1 MREAARELRGKYEEM
16 RALRLL
22 AASGLPHDPR
32 PQMVKLAAR
41 WPGALRELDALPG
54 HEIDARVALLCRV
67 EEGAVEPAPSWVGA
81 MHRFHALARGVL
93 YVKRSLRDGTDGG
106 WPGEAA
112 EWRGDVARIA
122 KPPRGRLMVLV
133 FERLG
138 RELGVTAA
146 EAKRLV
152 FG

>member
-16 RALRLL
+16 RALRQLS
-22 AASGLPHDPR
+22 ASGSPHDPR
-32 PQMVKLAAR
+32 PRMMQLAQR
-41 WPGALRELDALPG
+41 WPGALREIDALPG
-54 HEIDARVALLCRV
+54 HEIDGRIALLCRV
-67 EEGAVEPAPSWVGA
+67 EDGTALPAPSWVGA
-81 MHRFHALARGVL
+81 MHRFHALARGAL
-93 YVKRSLRDGTDGG
+93 WVKRALREGADGG
-106 WPGEAA
+106 WPSEAA
-112 EWRGDVARIA
+112 EWRDEAARIA

-138 RELGVTAA
+138 RELGVPAA